1 MSFVTVNLVKFYHDY
16 LVDQKLV
23 CIFAIKSIAICLKG
37 RNQTNE
43 FTNNIIYEMYFDYT
57 PPVYP
62 VTITYE
68 WTIDSRNNLIEFPG
82 FWPQTN
88 YDVIREIVKSKALII
103 DL

>member
-1 MSFVTVNLVKFYHDY
+1 
-16 LVDQKLV
+16 
-23 CIFAIKSIAICLKG
+23 
-37 RNQTNE
+37 
-43 FTNNIIYEMYFDYT
+43 MYFDYT

-82 FWPQTN
+82 FWPQTD

>member
-43 FTNNIIYEMYFDYT
+43 FTNNIIYEKKSIALAAGSKSGD
-57 PPVYP
+57 
-62 VTITYE
+62 
-68 WTIDSRNNLIEFPG
+68 LC
-82 FWPQTN
+82 TN
-88 YDVIREIVKSKALII
+88 CRA
-103 DL
+103 

>member
-43 FTNNIIYEMYFDYT
+43 FTNNIIYEKKSIALAAGSKSGALCT
-57 PPVYP
+57 
-62 VTITYE
+62 
-68 WTIDSRNNLIEFPG
+68 NN
-82 FWPQTN
+82 
-88 YDVIREIVKSKALII
+88 RA
-103 DL
+103 